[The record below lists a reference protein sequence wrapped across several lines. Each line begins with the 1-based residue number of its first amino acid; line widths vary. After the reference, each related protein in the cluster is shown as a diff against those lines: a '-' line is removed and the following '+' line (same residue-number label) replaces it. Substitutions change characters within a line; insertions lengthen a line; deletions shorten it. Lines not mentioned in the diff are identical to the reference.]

1 MACELKAGRQRG
13 SSVALRW
20 LFLGANAGN
29 IVGSL
34 WVWCD
39 CILPKHQE
47 TLRGLYSSY
56 TQQRRQRT
64 SKIYWYLSVTDSFC
78 TNDWKTIQLL
88 WVFLDLHKKHYC
100 VDRTVTRLVILIEFY
115 IKQCSCSFV
124 LLTGKKYVARTTK
137 IDLKYFPQLW
147 V

>member
-34 WVWCD
+34 CVWCD
-39 CILPKHQE
+39 CILLKHQE
-47 TLRGLYSSY
+47 TLRDCIHLIPNKGASEQARYIDIYQLLIHFVR
-56 TQQRRQRT
+56 TTGRRFQ
-64 SKIYWYLSVTDSFC
+64 
-78 TNDWKTIQLL
+78 L

-124 LLTGKKYVARTTK
+124 LLTGRKYLAITTK

>member
-1 MACELKAGRQRG
+1 MAFELKAGRQRG

-20 LFLGANAGN
+20 LFLGANAEN
-29 IVGSL
+29 IVCS
-34 WVWCD
+34 
-39 CILPKHQE
+39 
-47 TLRGLYSSY
+47 
-56 TQQRRQRT
+56 
-64 SKIYWYLSVTDSFC
+64 SFC
-78 TNDWKTIQLL
+78 CGVIAFFRNTKKRQGTVFILYPTRAPANKQDILIFIRLIHFVRTTGRRFQL

-100 VDRTVTRLVILIEFY
+100 VDSTVTRLVSLIEFY

-124 LLTGKKYVARTTK
+124 LLTGRKYLAITTK

>member
-34 WVWCD
+34 CVWCD

-47 TLRGLYSSY
+47 TLRDCIHLIPNKGASEQARYID
-56 TQQRRQRT
+56 
-64 SKIYWYLSVTDSFC
+64 IY
-78 TNDWKTIQLL
+78 QLL
-88 WVFLDLHKKHYC
+88 IH
-100 VDRTVTRLVILIEFY
+100 
-115 IKQCSCSFV
+115 FV
-124 LLTGKKYVARTTK
+124 RTTSTP
-137 IDLKYFPQLW
+137 ISTMSFPRPT
-147 V
+147 